1 MRVFSVFTIAFAS
14 LMAGAAAAADRPN
27 LLWITSEDNSP
38 YLGCYGDPQ
47 AQTPRLDQLANE
59 GVRYR
64 NAFANS
70 AVCSTARSTLITG
83 LHATS
88 LGVQHHRSRVAIP
101 SRMKLYP
108 EHLRAAGYYATN
120 NVKTDYNLIG
130 NPQPWDASSGRAHYT
145 NRPEGRPFFAV
156 FNITL
161 SHESQVAPKEGKQD
175 FRIAPADIVLPPY
188 HPDTP
193 ELRRDWANYYDQ
205 MTAMDRRVG
214 ELLDE
219 LESLGLAED
228 TIVVYCSDHGGALP
242 RGKRNLHDSGTRV
255 PLIVRFP
262 AKWRHLAPAAPGA
275 WVEQPV
281 SFVDLPVTFFSL
293 LGVPIPEA
301 YEGLPFLGAA
311 ASAPREHVFL
321 YRDRMDER
329 YDMVR
334 AVRDRGYR
342 YVRNFSPH
350 RPWGQHYTYPFSVMP
365 GMGSWY
371 EAYRVGR
378 TTGHQSAYWQPKPA
392 EEFYRLAEDPYEL
405 SNRIDSAPDAGRIAA
420 LRAALRAEILAS
432 RDTGFLPEGM
442 HARLAGEDTIF
453 DYARSAA
460 YPLERLLDLAE
471 RATSRDPR
479 ELPVLRA
486 ALADSYPAIRY
497 WGAVGCILLRERAA
511 PAREALRGLL
521 ADDWEDVRTA
531 AAEALGHLGDGDRA
545 LEALTGVLASGR
557 PETHLAALNTIEAL
571 WRAGAA
577 TLAQAQAA
585 VRGREFGEPGDRIVN
600 FLAAQE

>member
-1 MRVFSVFTIAFAS
+1 MRFPSLFATALAFF
-14 LMAGAAAAADRPN
+14 LAGAAVAAERPN

-47 AQTPRLDQLANE
+47 AFTPRLDRLAAE

-88 LGVQHHRSRVAIP
+88 LGIQHHRSRVKIP
-101 SRMKLYP
+101 ASFQLYP

-120 NVKTDYNLIG
+120 NVKTDYNLAG
-130 NPQPWDASSGRAHYT
+130 EPQPWDASSNQAHYK
-145 NRPEGRPFFAV
+145 NRPAGRPFFAV

-214 ELLDE
+214 QLLDE
-219 LESLGLAED
+219 LKALGLADD

-262 AKWRHLAPAAPGA
+262 AKWRHLAPAAPGE
-275 WVEQPV
+275 WVDAPV

-293 LGVPIPEA
+293 LGVPIPES
-301 YEGLPFLGAA
+301 YEGRPFLGAA
-311 ASAPREHVFL
+311 AAAPREHVFL

-329 YDMVR
+329 SDMVR

-365 GMGSWY
+365 GMGSWF
-371 EAYRVGR
+371 EAYRTGR
-378 TTGHQSAYWQPKPA
+378 TTADQSAYWQSKPS
-392 EEFYRLAEDPYEL
+392 EEFYRLVDDPHELRNLIGSSAEAE
-405 SNRIDSAPDAGRIAA
+405 RIAA
-420 LRAALRAEILAS
+420 LREALRAEILAS

-442 HARLAGEDTIF
+442 HARLAGDSTIY
-453 DYARSAA
+453 DYARGAA

-479 ELPVLRA
+479 ELPALRV
-486 ALADSYPAIRY
+486 ALADPYPATRY

-521 ADDWEDVRTA
+521 VDDWEDVRTA

-545 LEALTGVLASGR
+545 LDALTGVLASGR
-557 PETHLAALNTIEAL
+557 PETHLAALNAIEAL
-571 WRAGAA
+571 WRAGAI
-577 TLAQAQAA
+577 TLAQAQFA
-585 VRGREFGEPGDRIVN
+585 VRGREFGEPGERIVN
-600 FLAAQE
+600 FLAAQG